1 MIESEKVEIRHEMI
15 AGEDERTLSIL
26 REIGERGAIKAA
38 DALSGLI
45 FQEISI
51 EVPAV
56 HVVSPMEIPDI
67 LQSHGLSTVV
77 IIEQLSSNLECD
89 IILVFTVEEAE
100 KLVKLLLDTVGME
113 DIGEYQVLE
122 EIGNILI
129 GNFINALSD
138 HTKSIL
144 KPTPPTHMVDYF
156 DAILDNYVTRLL
168 FEDKNATL
176 FDTRLKCSGTDVNGL
191 ILMFLDEEYQSKIID
206 MYEGQ

>member
-1 MIESEKVEIRHEMI
+1 MIEGKE
-15 AGEDERTLSIL
+15 ERTLSIL
-26 REIGERGAIKAA
+26 REIGERGAVKAA
-38 DALSGLI
+38 EALSGLI

-77 IIEQLSSNLECD
+77 IIEQLSTNLECD
-89 IILVFTVEEAE
+89 IILVFTIEEAE
-100 KLVKLLLDTVGME
+100 KLVKLLLDTVGIE
-113 DIGEYQVLE
+113 DVGDYQVLE

-168 FEDKNATL
+168 FEDKDATL
-176 FDTRLKCSGTDVNGL
+176 FDTRLQCSGTDVNGL

-206 MYEGQ
+206 MYDGQ

>member
-1 MIESEKVEIRHEMI
+1 MI
-15 AGEDERTLSIL
+15 AGEEEKTLSIL
-26 REIGERGAIKAA
+26 REIGERGAVKAA
-38 DALSGLI
+38 DALSELI
-45 FQEISI
+45 FQDITI

-56 HVVSPMEIPDI
+56 HVVSPIEIPEI

-77 IIEQLSSNLECD
+77 IIEQLSRNLECD
-89 IILVFTVEEAE
+89 IILVFTLEEAE

-138 HTKSIL
+138 HTQSIL

-156 DAILDNYVTRLL
+156 DAILDNYVTRLM

-176 FDTRLKCSGTDVNGL
+176 FDTRLKCSGTNVNGL
-191 ILMFLDEEYQSKIID
+191 ILMFLDEDYQSKIIK
-206 MYEGQ
+206 MYKGQ